1 MADKSTLP
9 TKAELDALIE
19 VLGTIDEETDRA
31 YPLGDFDRVN
41 TNLVADLVVR
51 LERSREEMR
60 TNGEE
65 APPALTK
72 TIDLLHQHIELE
84 ATEAAVNPEEWIDS
98 LLAGELPAGRM
109 MTGEPIP
116 AFRSLNMDLLSEDD
130 LRILKEMAE
139 EIRAKKE
146 S

>member
-1 MADKSTLP
+1 MANKSTLP

-31 YPLGDFDRVN
+31 YSLEESGSIN

-51 LERSREEMR
+51 LERSKEEMR
-60 TNGEE
+60 TNGEDV
-65 APPALTK
+65 PPALTK

-84 ATEAAVNPEEWIDS
+84 ATEASENPEEWIDS
-98 LLAGELPAGRM
+98 LLAGELPAGRR

-116 AFRSLNMDLLSEDD
+116 AFRSLKMNLLSEDD

-139 EIRAKKE
+139 EIRAEKE